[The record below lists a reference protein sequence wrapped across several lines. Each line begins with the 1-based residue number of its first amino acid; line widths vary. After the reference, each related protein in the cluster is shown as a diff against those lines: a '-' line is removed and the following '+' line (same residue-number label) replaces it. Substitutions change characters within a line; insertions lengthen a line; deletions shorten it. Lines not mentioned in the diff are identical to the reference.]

1 MNSRSDWRCSKAY
14 NETAFRVFVLDRVCM
29 SQRFSAFDWWFYVET
44 VPGSFARFL
53 IFLFISIF
61 TSIWR
66 SFDGSFSPTF
76 LHFAFP
82 QHICI
87 SQWSSIWFVILRP
100 KPRFSFFLISVN
112 IKFFRKI
119 FFNLFVFYVSSIY
132 LHTTMILHSIRDFT
146 WKRYFDRSSEFS
158 FYSSVTLLLPYNVL
172 SKDHFLFFDHL
183 AFRISPIY
191 LHITTIRVFISK
203 PYLRRPFDFPISSL
217 FLLFTP
223 A

>member
-53 IFLFISIF
+53 IFLFIFIF

-82 QHICI
+82 QHVCI
-87 SQWSSIWFVILRP
+87 LQRSSIWFVILRP
-100 KPRFSFFLISVN
+100 KARFFFFS
-112 IKFFRKI
+112 
-119 FFNLFVFYVSSIY
+119 
-132 LHTTMILHSIRDFT
+132 
-146 WKRYFDRSSEFS
+146 YFCK
-158 FYSSVTLLLPYNVL
+158 YKVL
-172 SKDHFLFFDHL
+172 SKDLLQPFRILHFLDIFACYDDSPFDSWFYVETVPRSL
-183 AFRISPIY
+183 V
-191 LHITTIRVFISK
+191 RVF
-203 PYLRRPFDFPISSL
+203 FL
-217 FLLFTP
+217 FLSYFITP
-223 A
+223 V